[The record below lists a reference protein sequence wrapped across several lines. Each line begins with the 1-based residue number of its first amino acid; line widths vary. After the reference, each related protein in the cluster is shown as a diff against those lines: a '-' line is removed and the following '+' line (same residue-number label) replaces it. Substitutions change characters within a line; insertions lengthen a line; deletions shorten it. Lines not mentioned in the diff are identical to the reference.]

1 MGYDALNLGEMEI
14 FGGRAVIRRMNEVAN
29 FSLISSNVHSAASL
43 WEPYLIKEI
52 DGVRVAILGLLP
64 PRFPIKESIASV
76 EAPQVSLKR
85 FMEDLK
91 EKADIFVL
99 LSHMGKEST
108 LDLVQEIPGI
118 DIAVIGGHKAKDP
131 MEGERV
137 ADTLVI
143 RLGTKGEYIG
153 VIDMTWDARQKGI
166 VDIVHELHPLDKD
179 IPDDTGIIEVVEAFN
194 RDINTWR
201 EEEYRRKEMQSQD
214 MQALV
219 ERALKMTPEEFH
231 EFFREEM
238 QKREDIRP

>member
-1 MGYDALNLGEMEI
+1 MGYDALNLGDMEF

-43 WEPYLIKEI
+43 WEPYVIKEI
-52 DGVRVAILGLLP
+52 DGIRVAIMGLLSP
-64 PRFPIKESIASV
+64 HFPIKESIASV
-76 EAPQVSLKR
+76 ETPRVSLKR

-99 LSHMGKEST
+99 LSHMGEEST

-118 DIAVIGGHKAKDP
+118 DIAVIGYKTKNPVG
-131 MEGERV
+131 GERV

-143 RLGTKGEYIG
+143 RLGTKGENIG
-153 VIDMTWDARQKGI
+153 VIDMEWDAGQKGI
-166 VDIVHELHPLDKD
+166 ADIAHEIHPLDKD
-179 IPDDTGIIEVVEAFN
+179 IPNDTGIIEVIEEFN

-201 EEEYRRKEMQSQD
+201 DEEYRKKQVQSQD
-214 MQALV
+214 MKALV
-219 ERALKMTPEEFH
+219 ERGLKMTPEEFH

-238 QKREDIRP
+238 QKGEDIRP